1 MAGIYLHIPFCKQA
15 CHYCDFHFSV
25 NQDKKNDLVAAL
37 LKEASIRK
45 EEVNNVP
52 IKTIYFGGGT
62 PSLLSTDALLRIF
75 DALAENYNLS
85 ALQEVTLEANPDDL
99 TAAYLRELRHT
110 PINRLSIGIQ
120 SFREMDLKL
129 MNRAHDAKQ
138 ALRCVPE
145 SVDIGFENISIDLIY
160 GIQGLTQADW
170 IKNLNTAFDLPIAH
184 LSSYCLTVE
193 PKTKLA
199 KLVSSGELP
208 NVNDDLAASHFEML
222 IETTEAAGIPWYE
235 VSNFAK
241 PGMESKHNSSYWSG
255 EKYVGLGPG
264 AHSFDGIKRS
274 WNIKSN
280 TGYIQQIN
288 KGQLPSE
295 SEVLTAEEKF
305 NEYLLT
311 ALRTRKGLSLEKIK
325 QLCDDLK
332 FSEIKETVH
341 QKEQLTLLNIQSN
354 HVILT
359 TKGLLFADA
368 IASELFIIS

>member
-45 EEVNNVP
+45 EELQNEP

-62 PSLLSTDALLRIF
+62 PSLLSADTLLRIF
-75 DALAENYNLS
+75 DTLAENYNLS

-99 TAAYLRELRHT
+99 AATYLRELRHT
-110 PINRLSIGIQ
+110 PVNRLSIGIQ
-120 SFREMDLKL
+120 SFREVDLKL

-145 SVDIGFENISIDLIY
+145 SADIGFENISIDLIY
-160 GIQGLTQADW
+160 GIQGLSQADW

-208 NVNDDLAASHFEML
+208 AVNDESAANHFETL
-222 IETTEAAGIPWYE
+222 IEMTEAAGIPWYE

-241 PGMESKHNSSYWSG
+241 PGMESKHNSSYWAN
-255 EKYVGLGPG
+255 EHYVGLGPG
-264 AHSFDGIKRS
+264 AHSFNGVKRS
-274 WNIKSN
+274 WNVSSN
-280 TGYIQQIN
+280 TAYIQQIDKN
-288 KGQLPSE
+288 VLPSE
-295 SEVLTAEEKF
+295 SEVLTSEEKF

-311 ALRTRKGLSLEKIK
+311 ALRTRKGLSFTELNNRCDSAKIN
-325 QLCDDLK
+325 
-332 FSEIKETVH
+332 EIKAVLQE
-341 QKEQLTLLNIQSN
+341 KATLGLATI
-354 HVILT
+354 HKDGAVLT

-368 IASELFIIS
+368 IASSLFIVP